1 VLSYYSLYKEE
12 WVSKQSCLSTSVIH
26 LNKMSPVIMNPDSA
40 KLHLRKAAAEATV
53 SDTHCHTQLR
63 SDTQLSMNKI
73 LTLVLDYKFSLS
85 K

>member
-12 WVSKQSCLSTSVIH
+12 WVSEQPCFSTSVIH

-40 KLHLRKAAAEATV
+40 KLHLRKAVAKVTV
-53 SDTHCHTQLR
+53 SDTHCHRQLR
-63 SDTQLSMNKI
+63 PDPQLSMNKI
-73 LTLVLDYKFSLS
+73 LTLLLDYKFSLS